1 MSKHRLLL
9 ETIEGDLEIARG
21 DAIRALG
28 EASPPYSVASLNE
41 LATLQTALTAVREAR
56 AARGGRLGWG
66 SGAAPP
72 EVLSVRRRGGR

>member
-21 DAIRALG
+21 EAIGALG
-28 EASPPYSVASLNE
+28 EASPPYSSASLSE

-56 AARGGRLGWG
+56 AAQGGRLGWG
-66 SGAAPP
+66 SGPAPP
-72 EVLSVRRRGGR
+72 QVLSGPGRGGR